1 MNILFWKKK
10 NQKLYPRS
18 FAKRLTWR
26 IMLTLFIVMGIISSI
41 IVLICWAIAL
51 TSVAGIT
58 DRQLEYKAKSVEKTL
73 TEVYVATINTVPD
86 IEDNLHRPDRM
97 QGVMKRIVELNPHIR
112 SCGISFRENYY
123 PQKGRWFC
131 PYAQRRDS
139 DSIVIMQTIGGDEY
153 DYLDKPWFQEAMKAK
168 EGYWSAPFFD
178 GTDNKTPLVAYLVPI
193 RDERDST
200 VAVLGVDLS
209 LEYLADDISKQL
221 FSFKD
226 EKEKWSAEKEVY
238 YFIADSA
245 GIYLA
250 HPDKQRIVRQNYVNI
265 AKLTADSTDDYVGRV
280 ILKEHQSGHLM
291 TDNEGNDIV
300 IDGEKVMINYTSLE
314 HTPWTIVM
322 VFPTFFVNVISYIIG
337 GLLLFFILI
346 GLLVVFFAG
355 RRGIKK
361 TSEPLRQLAVSAD
374 EVAKGNFDTHLPN
387 IKSRDEIHQL
397 RDSFENMQQS
407 LTRYVNELRDTT
419 AQNAAMENELKIAHD
434 IQMSMLPKTFPPY
447 PERDDIDIYGMLTPA
462 KAVGGDLFDFY
473 IRDNQLFFC
482 IGDVSGKGIPASLF
496 MSVTRS
502 LFRNISAHV
511 AFPERI
517 AFALNN
523 ALTENNDTYMFV
535 TLFTGVLDLATG
547 HLRYCNA
554 GHNSP
559 LLIGCNVE
567 DCEPHSDLQ
576 VGDCVPHS
584 DLQVGDCVPHSDLQ
598 VRELSCLSN
607 LPLGIM
613 ADFQFEA
620 QEVDIASQTTIFLFT
635 DGLNEAENA
644 VQEQFGDDRIMA
656 VANRLLAERQY
667 QPLNITYEMYQAVH
681 TFVAGAEQSDDLT
694 MLAIQ
699 YTKKQ

>member
-1 MNILFWKKK
+1 MKFWKKK
-10 NQKLYPRS
+10 DSRPYPRS

-26 IMLTLFIVMGIISSI
+26 IMLTLFIVMGIISTI
-41 IVLICWAIAL
+41 IVLIGWVIAL
-51 TSVAGIT
+51 TGISGIT
-58 DRQLEYKAKSVEKTL
+58 NRQLEYKATSVEMIL

-139 DSIVIMQTIGGDEY
+139 DSIVIMQTIGGKDQ
-153 DYLDKPWFQEAMKAK
+153 DYLNEAWFQEAMKAK
-168 EGYWSAPFFD
+168 EGYWSKPFFD
-178 GTDNKTPLVAYLVPI
+178 SSDQETPLVAYLVPI

-209 LEYLADDISKQL
+209 LEHLADNISKKV

-226 EKEKWSAEKEVY
+226 ETEKWSAEKELY
-238 YFIADSA
+238 YFITDSA
-245 GIYLA
+245 GTYLL
-250 HPDKQRIVRQNYVNI
+250 HPDKQRIVRQNYNDI
-265 AKLTADSTDDYVGRV
+265 AKLTADLSDDYIGRV
-280 ILKEHQSGHLM
+280 LLKEHEHESGNLM
-291 TDNEGNDIV
+291 TDDQGNDLV
-300 IDGEKVMINYTSLE
+300 IDGEEVMINYKSLD
-314 HTPWTIVM
+314 HTPWTMVM
-322 VFPTFFVNVISYIIG
+322 VFPAFYVEVISYIVG

-346 GLLVVFFAG
+346 GLIVVFFTG
-355 RRGIKK
+355 RRRIKK
-361 TSEPLRQLAVSAD
+361 AAQPLKQLAASAD
-374 EVAKGNFDTHLPN
+374 EVAKGNFDTRLPD

-397 RDSFENMQQS
+397 RDSFENMQHSQ
-407 LTRYVNELRDTT
+407 TRYVNELRDTT
-419 AQNAAMENELKIAHD
+419 AQKASMESELKVAHD

-447 PERDDIDIYGMLTPA
+447 PERDDIDIYGTLTPA

-482 IGDVSGKGIPASLF
+482 IGDVAGKGIPASMF
-496 MSVTRS
+496 MAVTRS

-517 AFALNN
+517 AYALNN
-523 ALTENNDTYMFV
+523 ALTEGNDTNMFV

-554 GHNSP
+554 CHNAP
-559 LLIGCNVE
+559 LLVGR
-567 DCEPHSDLQ
+567 D
-576 VGDCVPHS
+576 VGDLP
-584 DLQVGDCVPHSDLQ
+584 
-598 VRELSCLSN
+598 CLPN
-607 LPLGIM
+607 LPLGIL
-613 ADFQFEA
+613 AEFQFEA
-620 QEVDIASQTTIFLFT
+620 QEVDIDPDTTIFLFT

-644 VQEQFGDDRIMA
+644 VHEQFGDERIQE
-656 VANRLLAERQY
+656 VAKRLLAERQH

-681 TFVAGAEQSDDLT
+681 RFVNGAEQSDDLT

-699 YTKKQ
+699 YRGEK

>member
-1 MNILFWKKK
+1 MFSIFKKK
-10 NQKLYPRS
+10 QKSGYPRS

-26 IMLTLFIVMGIISSI
+26 IMLTLFIVMGIISAI
-41 IVLICWAIAL
+41 IVLIGWVIAL
-51 TSVAGIT
+51 ASVSSVT
-58 DRQLEYKAKSVEKTL
+58 DRQLEYKAKSVEMVL

-131 PYAQRRDS
+131 PYAHRRDS
-139 DSIVIMQTIGGDEY
+139 DSIVVMQTIGGKEK
-153 DYLDKPWFQEAMKAK
+153 DYLNEPWFQTAMKAK
-168 EGYWSAPFFD
+168 EGFWSKPFFD
-178 GTDNKTPLVAYLVPI
+178 GSDHQTALVAYLVPI

-209 LEYLADDISKQL
+209 LEHLADNISHK
-221 FSFKD
+221 SFIFNNGTD
-226 EKEKWSAEKEVY
+226 NWSAEKEAY
-238 YFIADSA
+238 YFITDSA
-245 GIYLA
+245 GTYLL
-250 HPDKQRIVRQNYVNI
+250 HPDRRRIVRQNFNEL
-265 AKLTADSTDDYVGRV
+265 AKQTADPSDDYIGRV
-280 ILKEHQSGHLM
+280 ILKKHEHQSGHLM
-291 TDNEGNDIV
+291 TDDNGDDLV
-300 IDGEKVMINYTSLE
+300 IDGEEVMINYNTLE
-314 HTPWTIVM
+314 HTPWTMVL
-322 VFPTFFVNVISYIIG
+322 VFPTFYVNVVSYMIG

-346 GLLVVFFAG
+346 GLIVVFFTG
-355 RRGIKK
+355 RRRIKK
-361 TSEPLRQLAVSAD
+361 AAQPLKQLASSAD
-374 EVAKGNFDTHLPN
+374 EVAKGNFETRLPD

-397 RDSFENMQQS
+397 RDSFENMQHS
-407 LTRYVNELRDTT
+407 LTHYVNELRDTT
-419 AQNAAMENELKIAHD
+419 AQKASMESELKIAHD

-447 PERDDIDIYGMLTPA
+447 PERDDIDIYGTLTPA

-482 IGDVSGKGIPASLF
+482 IGDVAGKGIPASMF
-496 MSVTRS
+496 MAVTRS

-517 AFALNN
+517 AYTLNN
-523 ALTENNDTYMFV
+523 ALTEGTETNMFV

-559 LLIGCNVE
+559 LLIGR
-567 DCEPHSDLQ
+567 D
-576 VGDCVPHS
+576 VGDLPCQP
-584 DLQVGDCVPHSDLQ
+584 
-598 VRELSCLSN
+598 N
-607 LPLGIM
+607 LPLGIL
-613 ADFQFEA
+613 ANYEFEA
-620 QEVDIASQTTIFLFT
+620 QEVDVDSQTTIFLFT

-644 VQEQFGDDRIMA
+644 FHEQFGDERIVE
-656 VANRLLAERQY
+656 VANRLLAEGQH

-681 TFVAGAEQSDDLT
+681 SFVNGAEQSDDLT

-699 YTKKQ
+699 YTKQ

>member
-139 DSIVIMQTIGGDEY
+139 DSIVIMQTIGGDGH

-200 VAVLGVDLS
+200 VAVLGIDLS

-419 AQNAAMENELKIAHD
+419 AQNAAMESELKIAQD

-567 DCEPHSDLQ
+567 DC
-576 VGDCVPHS
+576 
-584 DLQVGDCVPHSDLQ
+584 VPHSDLQ

-620 QEVDIASQTTIFLFT
+620 QEVDITSQTTIFLFT

>member
-10 NQKLYPRS
+10 NRKPYPRS

-51 TSVAGIT
+51 ASVAGIT

-200 VAVLGVDLS
+200 VAVLGIDLS

-567 DCEPHSDLQ
+567 DCEPHSDLE
-576 VGDCVPHS
+576 
-584 DLQVGDCVPHSDLQ
+584 VGDCVPHSDLQ

>member
-10 NQKLYPRS
+10 NRKPYPRS

-51 TSVAGIT
+51 ASVAGIT

-139 DSIVIMQTIGGDEY
+139 DSIVIMQTIGGDGH

-200 VAVLGVDLS
+200 VAVLGIDLS

-567 DCEPHSDLQ
+567 DCEPHSDLE
-576 VGDCVPHS
+576 
-584 DLQVGDCVPHSDLQ
+584 VGDCVPHSDLQ